1 MKPMRTF
8 IAVNVSDE
16 TRTVAQRMIRRIDEA
31 NVGAKCVQTP
41 NLHITLKFLGEVQV
55 ERTPEICS
63 AVQKAAQSTL
73 SFSLECG
80 GLDAFPDRAHPRTVW
95 MGVQSGHEALMQ
107 LQQRIDQ
114 ETRQLGYQGESRQY
128 HPHLTLARIRASL
141 ENVRP
146 LQEVFQQFDPGPC
159 RETWIDEVLIYGS
172 FMQRG
177 MPSYEVL
184 GRSRL
189 R

>member
-1 MKPMRTF
+1 
-8 IAVNVSDE
+8 
-16 TRTVAQRMIRRIDEA
+16 
-31 NVGAKCVQTP
+31 
-41 NLHITLKFLGEVQV
+41 
-55 ERTPEICS
+55 
-63 AVQKAAQSTL
+63 
-73 SFSLECG
+73 
-80 GLDAFPDRAHPRTVW
+80 
-95 MGVQSGHEALMQ
+95 MQ